1 MMAQLINRR
10 QVKAESRLLLQQ
22 ATVTPLHMVALFYF
36 LQLVL
41 NLLDA
46 FSNTLET
53 SPVGMFV
60 TILTSLMGLVL
71 SAGFILYCMTI
82 RRNEHAEFLTLF
94 DGFSLVGK
102 LISLY
107 ILEMFFVFLWS
118 FLFLI
123 PGIVAMYRYRFAMYN
138 LLENPELRRM
148 QALEL
153 SKRQTMGYKMQ
164 CFQLDL
170 SYAGWVILTILPIY
184 LVNLAITMDMFGMEV
199 PTMLQTLSNLSPV
212 VIAAVFSAWNLLL
225 AVFYYAN
232 MTCSDLEYHEI
243 AQTTSGYTAFSDPS
257 QNSAPTL

>member
-22 ATVTPLHMVALFYF
+22 ATVSPLHMVALFYF

-107 ILEMFFVFLWS
+107 ILEMFFVFL
-118 FLFLI
+118 
-123 PGIVAMYRYRFAMYN
+123 
-138 LLENPELRRM
+138 
-148 QALEL
+148 
-153 SKRQTMGYKMQ
+153 
-164 CFQLDL
+164 
-170 SYAGWVILTILPIY
+170 
-184 LVNLAITMDMFGMEV
+184 
-199 PTMLQTLSNLSPV
+199 
-212 VIAAVFSAWNLLL
+212 
-225 AVFYYAN
+225 
-232 MTCSDLEYHEI
+232 
-243 AQTTSGYTAFSDPS
+243 
-257 QNSAPTL
+257 